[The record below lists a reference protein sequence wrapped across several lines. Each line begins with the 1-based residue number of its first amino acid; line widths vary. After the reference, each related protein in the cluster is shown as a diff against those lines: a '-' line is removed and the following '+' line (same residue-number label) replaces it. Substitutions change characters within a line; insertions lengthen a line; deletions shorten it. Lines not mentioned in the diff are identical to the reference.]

1 MFLEFTDFQVTIYW
15 LGIPYLV
22 ESSFRGRFLLVTD
35 IYENELNDYLL
46 MQKILDKNIEVAKMQ
61 LEEGIGEEE
70 TKAEIDRVRDR
81 LRIYREIR
89 NTPEDQIKRLTVEED
104 EEINPDPFATEVDND
119 NQSS

>member
-1 MFLEFTDFQVTIYW
+1 MNDELYDTPEKVAIAIATFRD
-15 LGIPYLV
+15 GM
-22 ESSFRGRFLLVTD
+22 ESPFWK
-35 IYENELNDYLL
+35 L

-70 TKAEIDRVRDR
+70 TKAEIDRVWDR